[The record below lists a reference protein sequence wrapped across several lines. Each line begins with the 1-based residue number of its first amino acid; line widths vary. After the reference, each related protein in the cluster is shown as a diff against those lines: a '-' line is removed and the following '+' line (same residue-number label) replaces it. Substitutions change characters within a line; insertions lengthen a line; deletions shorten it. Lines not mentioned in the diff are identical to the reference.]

1 MKLTS
6 LPQFASDAK
15 RFREIVAILTKYGLA
30 EFLET
35 YEPEFIKN
43 LRNRNKPARAEA
55 LTPEARVR
63 MAMTELGTT
72 FIKLGQIMSTRED
85 IIGPTLAEE
94 LAQLQSSTPADPPE
108 TVVATFTSELGK
120 PPEELYSEFDT
131 RAMASASIGQVHRAR
146 LLDGSPVVVK
156 IQHQGIEETIQRDL
170 NILMGLADLAEKHD
184 ENLRNYQPRKTLSEF
199 RRNLLR
205 ELDFPREQRNLD
217 RFAQNFAN
225 DPGAHIPIAYS
236 EHSAR
241 RVLTMEML
249 QGFSIADEQRLIE
262 EDVDT
267 REVAKKGANIFLEMI
282 FRNGFYHAD
291 PHPGNIWVLPDGS
304 IGLLDGGMVGSIDE
318 HTRDDLE
325 EMLMAAVNRDADRIT
340 DYVLR
345 IGTVPRGIDRNALR
359 VDISEFITE
368 YIGSSLKDFDLS
380 GALTGLTT
388 IIRDYRIILPP
399 SISLL
404 LKVLVM
410 LEGTSRQLDRDFNL
424 AELLQPY
431 QAKAIR
437 RKYSPE
443 KMMHRVQRVYRDWDR
458 FLEMLPREFA
468 DIVERIRDGSF
479 DVKLEHRHLDT
490 VVNRLVYGILVAAL
504 FMGSCWLTAAKI
516 PPLVKDVSMVGAG
529 GCLVAFVLGFRLF
542 RAIKKSGDLWR

>member
-6 LPQFASDAK
+6 IPQFASDAK
-15 RFREIVAILTKYGLA
+15 RFREIVTILTKYGLA

-43 LRNRNKPARAEA
+43 LRNRHKSDREKT

-85 IIGPTLAEE
+85 IVGPVLAEE
-94 LAQLQSSTPADPPE
+94 LTQLQSSTPADPPE
-108 TVVATFTSELGK
+108 TVVETFTAELGQS
-120 PPEELYSEFDT
+120 PEALFSEFDA
-131 RAMASASIGQVHRAR
+131 RAIASASIGQVHRAR
-146 LLDGSPVVVK
+146 LRDGTPVVVK
-156 IQHQGIEETIQRDL
+156 IQHDGIEQTIHRDL

-184 ENLRNYQPRKTLSEF
+184 ENLQNYQPRKTLSEF
-199 RRNLLR
+199 RRSLLR
-205 ELDFPREQRNLD
+205 ELDFRREQRNLD
-217 RFAQNFAN
+217 RFVKNFKN
-225 DPGAHIPIAYS
+225 DPSVHIPIAFS
-236 EHSAR
+236 ELSSR

-249 QGFSIADEQRLIE
+249 EGFSIADEQRLIE
-262 EDVDT
+262 EAVDT

-282 FRNGFYHAD
+282 FRDGFYHAD

-359 VDISEFITE
+359 VDISEFVTE

-458 FLEMLPREFA
+458 LLEMLPREFA

-516 PPLVKDVSMVGAG
+516 PPLVKGVSVVGAG